1 MKLLRCELTA
11 TGMPWVVTVDFGVT
25 FEANWNRV
33 TDVVR
38 TPIGL
43 WNDVIRLDL
52 ASAVAI
58 TNAASA
64 PSPKK

>member
-1 MKLLRCELTA
+1 
-11 TGMPWVVTVDFGVT
+11 MPWVVTVDFGVT